1 MITSEVQRTLVKSP
15 PELWAELSD
24 PTSLA
29 RHLGELGEIRITRVD
44 PEQRVEWETTGASG
58 SVAIKPSGWGTKL
71 TRTVQHD
78 GGAGEAPSTPEPAS
92 GPSPGEPAGAPEGSD
107 PSPVEATG
115 APEDSPHASA
125 EVEPRPEPEP
135 EPAPAHIAAPKPV
148 TGLASWAAAFGAER
162 SGSTKPAP
170 KARVESDIAP
180 VATGEHDRD
189 LPEARAEQELPPR
202 GLFAWLFRRRRGH
215 AQTETNLPAAA
226 RTQRPRSCLRRTP
239 PRRPASRHPRN
250 HLRSS
255 RSTRRPARRP

>member
-44 PEQRVEWETTGASG
+44 PEQ
-58 SVAIKPSGWGTKL
+58 
-71 TRTVQHD
+71 
-78 GGAGEAPSTPEPAS
+78 
-92 GPSPGEPAGAPEGSD
+92 
-107 PSPVEATG
+107 
-115 APEDSPHASA
+115 
-125 EVEPRPEPEP
+125 
-135 EPAPAHIAAPKPV
+135 APAHITPPKPV

-202 GLFAWLFRRRRGH
+202 GLFAWLFRRRRGY

-226 RTQRPRSCLRRTP
+226 RT
-239 PRRPASRHPRN
+239 PA
-250 HLRSS
+250 
-255 RSTRRPARRP
+255 